1 MIYLSKIS
9 EIVGSDVTVLPNE
22 HLAHILMYGSN
33 VYNDISNEAIILET
47 IQFIK
52 KSGRFKK
59 LQAFTYNNS

>member
-1 MIYLSKIS
+1 MYLSKIS

-22 HLAHILMYGSN
+22 HLTHILIYGSN
-33 VYNDISNEAIILET
+33 VYNEVSNEAIILET

-59 LQAFTYNNS
+59 LEAFD